1 MKKPTIN
8 VQRKKKR
15 GRPAT
20 GQDPLIGMR
29 APPELIKS
37 VEKWAK
43 VHEVTFSEAARRL
56 LQVGLERHDRV
67 GSA

>member
-1 MKKPTIN
+1 
-8 VQRKKKR
+8 
-15 GRPAT
+15 
-20 GQDPLIGMR
+20 MR
-29 APPELIKS
+29 APLELIKS

-56 LQVGLERHDRV
+56 LQQGLERHDRV